1 MFRRF
6 RIVRVLPI
14 VEPVINGSSSVSVDD
29 VVGCIFPI
37 SHGIMVVGITLPAIE
52 SSVLL
57 ALFEYL
63 FVTVS

>member
-6 RIVRVLPI
+6 RTVGVLPI
-14 VEPVINGSSSVSVDD
+14 VEPMIHGLSSVSDDD

-52 SSVLL
+52 LSVLL

-63 FVTVS
+63 FVTMS